1 MIFGLSGHS
10 GGLESLSQERL
21 KRMIPQLE
29 EMGYASMWI
38 NEEHFQKSDA
48 DRNRHGYSPLIYA
61 AAVAAMTSRLRIGF
75 SALLLP
81 LHNPLRLAEEVATL
95 DRLSDGRIEFGISRG
110 HPGRYFEAYGV
121 DPERRTEQ
129 FRSVLSAV
137 LRYWQADGAAPE
149 GELTS
154 CAPSPAQ
161 QPHPPIYVAAY
172 SDESVRWTAENGHRL
187 ILHGIQSV
195 SSVRRCLSVFAE
207 SGGDRSTVPVGR
219 FVYVGESDE
228 QAKEDMRPVI
238 AGLTNKLRHIRS
250 ERFALIHDEE
260 ELEPERFYD
269 RMAIIGGAATV
280 RAKLAQLQSELGIG
294 YVNLLPSFFGL
305 LPEEKLER
313 SLLRFSEAVMPE
325 WKP

>member
-81 LHNPLRLAEEVATL
+81 LHHPLRLAEEVATL

-149 GELTS
+149 GELTP
-154 CAPSPAQ
+154 CAPSPVQ
-161 QPHPPIYVAAY
+161 QPYPPIYVAAY

-195 SSVRRCLSVFAE
+195 SSLRRCLSVFAQ
-207 SGGDRSTVPVGR
+207 SGGDRSKVPVGR

-228 QAKEDMRPVI
+228 QAREDMRPVI
-238 AGLTNKLRHIRS
+238 AGLTKKLRHIRS

-260 ELEPERFYD
+260 DLEPERFYD
-269 RMAIIGGAATV
+269 RMAIIGGPATC
-280 RAKLAQLQSELGIG
+280 RAKLAQLQGELGIG

-305 LPEEKLER
+305 LPGEKLER
-313 SLLRFSEAVMPE
+313 SLLRFSEAVMPG